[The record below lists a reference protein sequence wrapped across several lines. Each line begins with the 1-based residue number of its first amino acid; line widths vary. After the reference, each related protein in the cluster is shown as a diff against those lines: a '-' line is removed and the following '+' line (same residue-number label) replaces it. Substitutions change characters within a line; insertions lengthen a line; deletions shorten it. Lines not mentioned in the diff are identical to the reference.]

1 MQHYSSTQTLFNTQ
15 AICHAS
21 ACDQA
26 KSMAILAP
34 LAYHTVEAWRLRHCS
49 VTERQM
55 QGLYLERAG
64 RAPPPSRQGE
74 LLQQLQRLAAE
85 LCCQGGDIE
94 AQPQVSLPHKDVL
107 QQVRDLQGLIVVRL
121 CSRMQGFCS
130 QRMCTA

>member
-55 QGLYLERAG
+55 QGLYLER
-64 RAPPPSRQGE
+64 P
-74 LLQQLQRLAAE
+74 
-85 LCCQGGDIE
+85 
-94 AQPQVSLPHKDVL
+94 
-107 QQVRDLQGLIVVRL
+107 VVRL
-121 CSRMQGFCS
+121 PPRGRESCFSSCSVSPRNSVAKGETLRHS
-130 QRMCTA
+130 PR